1 MILSGRGGTFTYLMM
16 MMMLWLKYACLCCL
30 DDAIGRYELYYPQA
44 MLNIPFSIWHCCVGY
59 IKPGAV

>member
-30 DDAIGRYELYYPQA
+30 DDAI
-44 MLNIPFSIWHCCVGY
+44 VGMSCT
-59 IKPGAV
+59 ILKQC